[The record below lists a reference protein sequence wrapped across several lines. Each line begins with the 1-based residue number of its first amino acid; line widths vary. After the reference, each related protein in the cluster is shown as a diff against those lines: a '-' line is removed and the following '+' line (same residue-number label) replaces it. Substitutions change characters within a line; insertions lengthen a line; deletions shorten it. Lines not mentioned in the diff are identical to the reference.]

1 MNNEANK
8 YAQQQADTFRNSLQ
22 YLIDQQNQQKLID
35 EQTATSRY
43 QNLLT
48 QINQQIDPI
57 NTQYKND
64 AQQAYINKM
73 LGSKEIEANL
83 SQMGLNT
90 QGFGVT
96 QQALNESSYGSN
108 LNALKINRNE
118 TLQNLENQATN
129 ATGEYNTDLLSLSS
143 DYSGRLS
150 ELMQAIESQ
159 VASKY
164 DTTYDNYVKNQQ
176 YKDALKQQA
185 EQNKLSWYNAYTSR
199 KSVNNPALDR
209 TTFDDILGTPR
220 KTYNDADIV
229 TANKS
234 PKFLSS
240 STARQWFNSNVTET
254 VIANKG
260 IAIGNLKT
268 LLQGAYNK
276 NIINDSDVTK
286 ILATFGLL

>member
-1 MNNEANK
+1 MNDKANK

-48 QINQQIDPI
+48 QINQQIDPV
-57 NTQYKND
+57 NTRYKND

-164 DTTYDNYVKNQQ
+164 DTTYNNYVKNQQ

-185 EQNKLSWYNAYTSR
+185 EENKLARYNAYTSR
-199 KSVNNPALDR
+199 KSVNNTTSDG
-209 TTFDDILGTPR
+209 TTFIDTSGKKHKDT
-220 KTYNDADIV
+220 DIV
-229 TANKS
+229 TSNIS
-234 PKFLSS
+234 PFLSS
-240 STARQWFNSNVTET
+240 STAGQWFNSNVTKT

-260 IAIGNLKT
+260 ISIGNLKT

-276 NIINDSDVTK
+276 NIINDSDVTN
-286 ILATFGLL
+286 ILATFGLQ

>member
-164 DTTYDNYVKNQQ
+164 DTTYNNYVKNQQ

-185 EQNKLSWYNAYTSR
+185 EANKLAWYNAHTSR
-199 KSVNNPALDR
+199 KSVNKPVSGG
-209 TTFDDILGTPR
+209 TTFDDTSG
-220 KTYNDADIV
+220 KTYKDTNVV
-229 TANKS
+229 TTNKS
-234 PKFLSS
+234 PFLSS
-240 STARQWFNSNVTET
+240 GNANKWLDANVSKR

-260 IAIGNLKT
+260 ITIGNLKA

-286 ILATFGLL
+286 ILATFGLQ

>member
-286 ILATFGLL
+286 ILATFGLQ